1 MCHIN
6 CTPRL
11 HRRGVRSHPRAITT
25 APTPD
30 YRCSSIPSPLAPAP
44 DTFEQLQ
51 TRVERVSGARDDI
64 VTMLG
69 RMGKGSFDE
78 RRSMRK
84 RIYDKKG
91 ERVVKAGDH
100 GMLGERTSPLDE
112 RATAV
117 QEWDKA
123 RFIRYSVK
131 RNSWELQ
138 KNKGICMR
146 CTHADAYVCDV

>member
-6 CTPRL
+6 RTPRL
-11 HRRGVRSHPRAITT
+11 YRRGVRSRPRAITT

-30 YRCSSIPSPLAPAP
+30 YRCSSDPSPLAPAP

-84 RIYDKKG
+84 RIYDKEG
-91 ERVVKAGDH
+91 GRVVKAGDR
-100 GMLGERTSPLDE
+100 G
-112 RATAV
+112 
-117 QEWDKA
+117 A
-123 RFIRYSVK
+123 RHTRRENVV
-131 RNSWELQ
+131 
-138 KNKGICMR
+138 G
-146 CTHADAYVCDV
+146 

>member
-1 MCHIN
+1 MKLAIVCHIN
-6 CTPRL
+6 RTPRL

-25 APTPD
+25 APD

-69 RMGKGSFDE
+69 LMGKGSFDE

-91 ERVVKAGDH
+91 ERVVKAGDR
-100 GMLGERTSPLDE
+100 GMLGERTSLDE
-112 RATAV
+112 RAAAV
-117 QEWDKA
+117 QEWDKNGTIYS
-123 RFIRYSVK
+123 IR
-131 RNSWELQ
+131 
-138 KNKGICMR
+138 
-146 CTHADAYVCDV
+146 